1 MCESGARARAPLVV
15 AGEPHVVA
23 ARAGRAQHV
32 RGPGQVRAGPRTAT
46 VRPRFRHGSG
56 TARPRTGT
64 APPPLHP
71 LQRSRLSAPGTEELL
86 VAVRSSEVLLH
97 RELAALTLPFQ
108 PSAGNALQAFA
119 WLSGALACTLNGC
132 WFNALLP
139 PVPPSPLFLDTSEI
153 WWQDPPSLQAEAASW
168 DVTEVAAVCKA
179 ADDEGSDPSPREGN
193 STEEQDVEGV
203 QDPELEAI
211 KAKLREIEKEDERLK
226 ELQLEAENH
235 LFMSSEAALFPLTT
249 KEKMEVDQRS
259 IYVGNVDYGGTAEE
273 LESHFNSCGQI
284 NRVTILC
291 DKFSGH
297 PKGYAYI
304 EFEEQSSVKAAVELD
319 ESVFR
324 GRVIKVLP
332 KRTNMPGISST
343 DRGGYRGYFHTR
355 GGLSRWGG
363 YYGQHPRVRG
373 RTYRGR
379 ARLLPWYFPY

>member
-1 MCESGARARAPLVV
+1 MFG
-15 AGEPHVVA
+15 
-23 ARAGRAQHV
+23 GRA
-32 RGPGQVRAGPRTAT
+32 
-46 VRPRFRHGSG
+46 
-56 TARPRTGT
+56 
-64 APPPLHP
+64 
-71 LQRSRLSAPGTEELL
+71 
-86 VAVRSSEVLLH
+86 
-97 RELAALTLPFQ
+97 
-108 PSAGNALQAFA
+108 
-119 WLSGALACTLNGC
+119 
-132 WFNALLP
+132 
-139 PVPPSPLFLDTSEI
+139 SPLFLDTSEI
-153 WWQDPPSLQAEAASW
+153 WWQDPSSLQAEAAPW
-168 DVTEVAAVCKA
+168 DVAEVAAVCKA
-179 ADDEGSDPSPREGN
+179 ADEGSDPSPQEGN
-193 STEEQDVEGV
+193 STEEQDV

-249 KEKMEVDQRS
+249 KEKMEADQRS

-297 PKGYAYI
+297 PKGSVQCAGRAGGLQGVPGCPSAHTIAHSYAYI

-343 DRGGYRGYFHTR
+343 DRGGYRGCFHAR
-355 GGLSRWGG
+355 GGLGRWGG
-363 YYGQHPRVRG
+363 PYGQQPRVRG

>member
-1 MCESGARARAPLVV
+1 MPCQPL
-15 AGEPHVVA
+15 
-23 ARAGRAQHV
+23 
-32 RGPGQVRAGPRTAT
+32 PGG
-46 VRPRFRHGSG
+46 GC
-56 TARPRTGT
+56 
-64 APPPLHP
+64 
-71 LQRSRLSAPGTEELL
+71 
-86 VAVRSSEVLLH
+86 
-97 RELAALTLPFQ
+97 
-108 PSAGNALQAFA
+108 
-119 WLSGALACTLNGC
+119 ALAGTLNGC

-139 PVPPSPLFLDTSEI
+139 LVLPSPLFLDTSEI
-153 WWQDPPSLQAEAASW
+153 WWQDPPSLQAEAAPW

-179 ADDEGSDPSPREGN
+179 ADEGSDPSPQEGN
-193 STEEQDVEGV
+193 STEEQDV
-203 QDPELEAI
+203 QDPVSACLDGWGASFPWCPKEMGTFLHLGCPCSVCCSCNSWFGIQELEAI
-211 KAKLREIEKEDERLK
+211 KAKLREIEQEDERLK

-249 KEKMEVDQRS
+249 KEKMEADQRS

-343 DRGGYRGYFHTR
+343 DRGGYRGCCHAR
-355 GGLSRWGG
+355 GALGRWGG
-363 YYGQHPRVRG
+363 PYGQQPRLRG
-373 RTYRGR
+373 RAYRGR